1 MSPNESSLIIPAY
14 RDHTELATCLA
25 AVARLDPPPGEVIIV
40 VDGNNQPV
48 MDRARG
54 YGFKTIMLTG
64 APGVAAARNAGAHAA
79 TGRLLLFT
87 DSDIEV
93 PVSFVAQ
100 AVRIFADAPEFAAAI
115 GSYDDQPSAP
125 GMISS
130 YRNLLHH
137 FTHQTAHTDAQTF
150 WGGCGAIVRDA
161 FDSAGGFDE
170 RYHKPSVEDIELGY
184 RLKQKGW
191 RIRLDPTWQVKHL
204 KNWTLASM
212 IHTDLF
218 RRAIP
223 WSQLLVREKRMD
235 NDLNIDTS
243 SRISGL
249 LVVLLFASLAGR
261 WFFPFLDAVL
271 LMSLAGIA
279 ILNRRF
285 FVFLMNRGG
294 VKLVVSGYL
303 LHLVYLSCAVNGF
316 VIGRLTGQ
324 RKSTTPAAS

>member
-14 RDHTELATCLA
+14 RDHTEFAICLA
-25 AVARLDPPPGEVIIV
+25 SAARIDPPPGEIIIV
-40 VDGNNQPV
+40 VDGNNQAV
-48 MDRARG
+48 MDRACG
-54 YGFKTIMLTG
+54 HGFKTIMLTG
-64 APGVAAARNAGAHAA
+64 APGVAAARNAGAKAA

-87 DSDIEV
+87 DSDVEV

-100 AVRIFADAPEFAAAI
+100 AVRVFADAPEFAAAI
-115 GSYDDQPSAP
+115 GAYDDQPSAP
-125 GMISS
+125 GMVSR

-137 FTHQTAHTDAQTF
+137 FTHQNARAEAQTF
-150 WGGCGAIVRDA
+150 WGGCGAIMKDA
-161 FDSAGGFDE
+161 FDSVGGFDE

-249 LVVLLFASLAGR
+249 LVVLLFTSLAGR
-261 WFFPFLDAVL
+261 WLSPFVDAVSL
-271 LMSLAGIA
+271 ISLAGIA

-285 FVFLMNRGG
+285 FMFLMNRGG

-303 LHLVYLSCAVNGF
+303 LHLVYLSCAVIGF

-324 RKSTTPAAS
+324 KRSTTTAAS